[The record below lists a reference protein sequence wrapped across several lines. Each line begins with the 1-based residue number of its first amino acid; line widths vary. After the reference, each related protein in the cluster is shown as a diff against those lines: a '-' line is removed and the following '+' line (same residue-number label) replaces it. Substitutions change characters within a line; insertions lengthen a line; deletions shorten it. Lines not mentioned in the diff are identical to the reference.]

1 MVSAN
6 CKPPHARRHWGHQMA
21 LSLGHGLP
29 LKKAIKQEPDHK
41 AIDADT
47 SDAAA

>member
-1 MVSAN
+1 
-6 CKPPHARRHWGHQMA
+6 MA